1 LARKGFLS
9 YPEAVEKLHRPENQ
23 AQFEK
28 ARSEIAYREIFVL
41 QVLLALRKK
50 VIGQAQ
56 GISFRVERDW
66 IEELERKLPFT
77 LKASFCKNRHSPLL
91 LMRKG
96 NFPATVDQM
105 VDRIMEFEEG
115 TRIQLLAPVV
125 RGRKGEYHKLIED
138 IKKEGYVRI
147 RVDGEVVDVNDPVN
161 LDKNKK
167 HNIEIVV
174 DRLIVRPG
182 IQKRLTDSIETVLRL
197 SNGILVVDVIGGKEM
212 LLSQN
217 FACTECNVSMEEITP
232 RMFSFNNPYGACPE
246 CTGLGSLM
254 RIDPDLVIP
263 DKKLSLAQGAVRA
276 SGWNIANDE
285 SYARMYIDALAKHY
299 NFSVDTPVEELPPH
313 ILDII
318 LYGTNGEKIKIEYER
333 EMKKEH
339 SWQASREL

>member
-1 LARKGFLS
+1 
-9 YPEAVEKLHRPENQ
+9 
-23 AQFEK
+23 
-28 ARSEIAYREIFVL
+28 
-41 QVLLALRKK
+41 
-50 VIGQAQ
+50 
-56 GISFRVERDW
+56 
-66 IEELERKLPFT
+66 
-77 LKASFCKNRHSPLL
+77 
-91 LMRKG
+91 
-96 NFPATVDQM
+96 
-105 VDRIMEFEEG
+105 
-115 TRIQLLAPVV
+115 
-125 RGRKGEYHKLIED
+125 
-138 IKKEGYVRI
+138 
-147 RVDGEVVDVNDPVN
+147 
-161 LDKNKK
+161 
-167 HNIEIVV
+167 
-174 DRLIVRPG
+174 VRPG

-318 LYGTNGEKIKIEYER
+318 LYGTNGKN
-333 EMKKEH
+333 
-339 SWQASREL
+339 